1 MNIKENKL
9 KNNDILRDFA
19 SGFTL
24 IEVIVGL
31 VLAAILGTML
41 VTFMGNNLSD
51 SAQIVNNVAKTYKL
65 DAVMENF
72 TARYKNLLV
81 TDATPLATLSNNVG
95 TSGTV
100 YNNAY
105 GSYKVKKN
113 GYITINCT
121 GKNCTESNGG
131 ASILKVTITDPT
143 DTQTVTALFTQ

>member
-1 MNIKENKL
+1 MNIKETKL
-9 KNNDILRDFA
+9 KNNNLLRDFA

-24 IEVIVGL
+24 IEVIIGL
-31 VLAAILGTML
+31 LLVAILGTML

-51 SAQIVNNVAKTYKL
+51 SAQIVNNVAKTYRL

-72 TARYKNLLV
+72 TTRYKNLLV

-95 TSGTV
+95 AQGTV
-100 YNNAY
+100 YNNSY

-113 GYITINCT
+113 GYIIINCT
-121 GKNCTESNGG
+121 GKSCAESNGG
-131 ASILKVTITDPT
+131 ASILKVTITDPA